1 MVSTGRSSVPRVSRR
16 RLTQGAV
23 WAVPAVVLAAQ
34 APAAASSIVI
44 CPGSCFT
51 LDWEST
57 TQGFLTHTPAN
68 SDNTSLNWTRAGSVS
83 STGATCP
90 TPLAVSVTQQRKS
103 GYPLN
108 VNSSATSFTRTDAYG
123 DFSIGARAYSS
134 FTIPTAQPGLVLS
147 QAASTTAP
155 ALESVTFDFGVPVK
169 SVSFTIYDLT
179 RTTGTNASS
188 YVDAVSFDKV
198 ALVTAIGDTSTGSN
212 LVKGTSLA
220 SPSNGAPSQ
229 SISGL
234 TEYVWRGAN
243 FPTST
248 GNRNVSVEVTMGGA
262 TSFTMNYW
270 GMVEYISSPNTN
282 GHVQWIVVGDLTICQ

>member
-1 MVSTGRSSVPRVSRR
+1 
-16 RLTQGAV
+16 
-23 WAVPAVVLAAQ
+23 
-34 APAAASSIVI
+34 
-44 CPGSCFT
+44 
-51 LDWEST
+51 
-57 TQGFLTHTPAN
+57 
-68 SDNTSLNWTRAGSVS
+68 
-83 STGATCP
+83 
-90 TPLAVSVTQQRKS
+90 LAVSVTQQRKS